1 MKRSSRNKDIWEA
14 IINKQ
19 GQTFT
24 VKDLAAQVKAPV
36 RSVYNYTKL
45 LKDNGFIASTGASLY
60 CQKIKQLEVPKFK
73 RDGTVAGEDAR
84 QTLWR
89 TMLMLKDFD
98 IAHLVR
104 SASLENIEI
113 KADYARIYA
122 DDLANVGILRKL
134 KAGKIPSYKLVNN
147 LGGKAPIVKRI
158 KVVFDPNSGKTFE
171 MEQTDD

>member
-1 MKRSSRNKDIWEA
+1 MRNKDIWEA

-19 GQTFT
+19 GEAFT
-24 VKDLAAQVKAPV
+24 VKDISAQVKAPV
-36 RSVYNYTKL
+36 RSVYNYMKL
-45 LKDNGFIASTGASLY
+45 LKDNGFIEQVGASLY

-73 RDGTVAGEDAR
+73 RDGKLAGEDAR

-104 SASLENIEI
+104 SANVENVNI
-113 KADYARIYA
+113 KSDYARIYA
-122 DDLANVGILRKL
+122 DNLANVRILK
-134 KAGKIPSYKLVNN
+134 KIKKGKIPSYKLIRN

-171 MEQTDD
+171 MEGADG